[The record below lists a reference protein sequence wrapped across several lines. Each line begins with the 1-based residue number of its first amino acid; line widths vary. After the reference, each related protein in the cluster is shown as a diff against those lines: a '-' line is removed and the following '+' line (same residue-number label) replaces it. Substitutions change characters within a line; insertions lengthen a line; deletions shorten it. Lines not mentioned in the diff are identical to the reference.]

1 MKFVIIIGS
10 YLFLLLVSFNAIA
23 EPVFDF
29 GQYQV
34 TKESGCIEND
44 CEIILEKS
52 FTRKPLV
59 FLMPT
64 ITNNGLDAP
73 STLKVTAIYK
83 KTAEKYAF
91 KVRQIYPVISD
102 KIELEDGD
110 EFELNKDFELYKIP
124 MMKIAYF
131 AMEEGEIALG
141 HKGRILAG
149 KKEIRHN
156 LEGGIKSLYK
166 NQKLQK
172 NSAEQLVK
180 SGKLISIPL
189 PPQFKSPGAM
199 AEIQPTTTAAIPTDD
214 DVEIN
219 WFTPLMIRNNNHSNN
234 NFGDFYLGVDSSET
248 GAVLHKKVTVAYL
261 LVEGSGFHRG
271 LQFAL
276 GSAETPNTLKDDYSG
291 NALITQPVLEQC
303 KGFTTLNNTN
313 FDFSEQSQN
322 PILFMA
328 SKNSRFGS
336 NGGWVR
342 LCQVETDAAAQ
353 RLKVSFVNDEDL
365 NENNQPERAHANEEV
380 GFMAF
385 QRRVAEEVCDVFP
398 GPVQTWQD
406 SNGKFEGSHKLN
418 ITGAALINSKRYI
431 GFETVKNTNGSNSH
445 VNDFCEGKSC
455 QPIGENKNLYA
466 EKLKLDLWP
475 QVDDGN
481 LSKQRDF
488 GDKKIFWFNTI
499 NLSNKNIVFPSGSV
513 VHVKKMTLNN
523 SSLSSESK
531 KADDLLIFVHDLKP
545 SQDILHEWVD
555 LNAGTQVTALIYSE
569 RNLFLSN
576 GNNTKITRVTGAVTA
591 PNLIM
596 TGDVNYIQTEIIGQ
610 SACFEAQPEYQLAI
624 TPTVATSTLCEL
636 QKIEFL
642 VSQVGASKSDFEG
655 DISFSISSSTGGKW
669 ARNVEL
675 NNATSFGVGTST
687 FVLKNSDSR
696 SVIWLQPNG
705 AETVTVTASI
715 ADMAGDKPVGE
726 YSFIPGGFSVTPNN
740 NNIIAGQ
747 PFSVTVKAV
756 ACANQ
761 PNLNDAVI
769 TQYSGVKQLEF
780 DTRYLAPSQGQY
792 HVGAVRGGDEL
803 SSLKVNF
810 TNGISDAIRMRYRDA
825 GSVNLVVKD
834 QTCTSEHCDLIT
846 MKTNL
851 LKRADLP
858 QGLVGEASIQSRPWT
873 FAICPQAGDSFR
885 GTANSGNGL
894 AAAGDAFVVRAR
906 PLQWQTGDKVNNSI
920 DVSDDKYCQ
929 RPITPNFLAQDAPVA
944 TVTASVVGIDT
955 PQNGHSGEL
964 SGITRQQNSDLH
976 DNTAMI
982 FDDLRWSE
990 VGSVKLAMTAD
1001 SYLGMKIN
1009 PSQRAIG
1016 RFYPKQFVI
1025 KDSAIINAHTES
1037 SPFTYMDQTF
1047 TANAIIEAQNAVG
1060 EPTRNYGAFAPRL
1073 KERLLLT
1080 AVDLNS
1086 NTRLNDVSTRID
1098 QSNLV
1103 VGWQHDWQQAQLT
1116 INDGALTFK
1125 RLPKNNNNSAVT
1137 ITTAD
1142 GPFKVGLGLSVLPR
1156 SECLVSGCTDFANKT
1171 QPLQRYNQSQVLTAP
1186 LNGWVDSRYGRM
1198 VLDDASGVFDQPL
1211 TMPLKVEYWNG
1222 DQFTINTDDS
1232 RSHFN
1237 SQWSCKQIIY
1247 TSKPHAKASLS
1258 ATTNNVLQGKNYSL
1272 QVLPGIDENE
1282 AYIKQ
1287 QLRFWLRIAAQP
1299 ATNIGCTENENVNQP
1314 WLTFNWR
1321 GIGDEDP
1328 SGLVTF
1334 GNYRGND
1341 RIIYRSENA
1350 SINP

>member
-1 MKFVIIIGS
+1 MKYHLFVGVLWL
-10 YLFLLLVSFNAIA
+10 LFL
-23 EPVFDF
+23 
-29 GQYQV
+29 
-34 TKESGCIEND
+34 
-44 CEIILEKS
+44 
-52 FTRKPLV
+52 
-59 FLMPT
+59 
-64 ITNNGLDAP
+64 
-73 STLKVTAIYK
+73 
-83 KTAEKYAF
+83 
-91 KVRQIYPVISD
+91 
-102 KIELEDGD
+102 
-110 EFELNKDFELYKIP
+110 
-124 MMKIAYF
+124 
-131 AMEEGEIALG
+131 
-141 HKGRILAG
+141 
-149 KKEIRHN
+149 
-156 LEGGIKSLYK
+156 
-166 NQKLQK
+166 
-172 NSAEQLVK
+172 
-180 SGKLISIPL
+180 
-189 PPQFKSPGAM
+189 
-199 AEIQPTTTAAIPTDD
+199 
-214 DVEIN
+214 
-219 WFTPLMIRNNNHSNN
+219 TPLFVNAASDVNKNRS
-234 NFGDFYLGVDSSET
+234 
-248 GAVLHKKVTVAYL
+248 VTDV
-261 LVEGSGFHRG
+261 
-271 LQFAL
+271 
-276 GSAETPNTLKDDYSG
+276 
-291 NALITQPVLEQC
+291 
-303 KGFTTLNNTN
+303 
-313 FDFSEQSQN
+313 
-322 PILFMA
+322 
-328 SKNSRFGS
+328 SKN
-336 NGGWVR
+336 NI
-342 LCQVETDAAAQ
+342 TD
-353 RLKVSFVNDEDL
+353 
-365 NENNQPERAHANEEV
+365 
-380 GFMAF
+380 
-385 QRRVAEEVCDVFP
+385 EVCAVFP
-398 GPVQTWQD
+398 GPAQTWQ
-406 SNGKFEGSHKLN
+406 GSYGQFIGSEQVN
-418 ITGAALINSKRYI
+418 IKGAAFVDGHYRL
-431 GFETVKNTNGSNSH
+431 GFNIVTSSYKP
-445 VNDFCEGKSC
+445 NDYCDGKQC
-455 QPIGENKNLYA
+455 AAADGYFQLYA
-466 EKLKLDLWP
+466 QKKILPSWPEK
-475 QVDDGN
+475 DDGN
-481 LSKQRDF
+481 FSI
-488 GDKKIFWFNTI
+488 DKIKPNKKEYWFKKVYLYKNKII
-499 NLSNKNIVFPSGSV
+499 KFPVGT
-513 VHVKKMTLNN
+513 TLHLQDLDLN
-523 SSLSSESK
+523 SSVLLAANSMN
-531 KADDLLIFVHDLKP
+531 ADDLKIFIHGVNGPENRP
-545 SQDILHEWVD
+545 SITLSKGSR
-555 LNAGTQVTALIYSE
+555 LYALIYSE
-569 RNLFLSN
+569 RHISMSN
-576 GNNTKITRVTGAVTA
+576 GLGENETTIITGAVTA
-591 PNLIM
+591 PSILM
-596 TGDVNYIQTEIIGQ
+596 TGNKNKLRTEIIGQ
-610 SACFEAQPEYQLAI
+610 SACFESQPEYQLAI
-624 TPTVATSTLCEL
+624 TPTVATLTLCES
-636 QKIEFL
+636 QKITFL
-642 VSQVGASKSDFEG
+642 VSKIGAVDSDFNG
-655 DISFSISSSTGGKW
+655 AISFKINSSTGGKW
-669 ARNVEL
+669 ARNAEF
-675 NNATSFGVGTST
+675 NHAQSFGVGTSD
-687 FVLKNSDSR
+687 FVLENSDS
-696 SVIWLQPNG
+696 SSAIWLQPNG
-705 AETVTVTASI
+705 AEMVTVTASI
-715 ADMAGDKPVGE
+715 TDMVGE
-726 YSFIPGGFSVTPNN
+726 QPQGKYSFIPGGFSVMPNN

-747 PFSVTVKAV
+747 PFTMKVKAV

-761 PNLNDAVI
+761 NNLKDAAI

-780 DTRYLAPSQGQY
+780 DTRYVAPSQGQY
-792 HVGAVRGGDEL
+792 HVGVVSRDNEL
-803 SSLKVNF
+803 SSVKVNF
-810 TNGISDAIRMRYRDA
+810 IDGVSESISMRYRDA
-825 GSVNLVVKD
+825 GSVSLVVKD
-834 QTCTSEHCDLIT
+834 KTCTSDYCELIT
-846 MKTNL
+846 TKVNS
-851 LKRADLP
+851 LKNADLP
-858 QGLVGEASIQSRPWT
+858 QGLVGEASIFSRPWT
-873 FAICPQAGDSFR
+873 FAMCPQANDSFT
-885 GTANSGNGL
+885 GTASRGDGL

-906 PLQWQTGDKVNNSI
+906 PLQWQAGDKLHNLI
-920 DVSDDKYCQ
+920 DVTNNNYCQ
-929 RPITPNFLAQDAPVA
+929 RSITPNFLAKDAPVA
-944 TVTASVVGIDT
+944 TVTASVAGIDT
-955 PQNGHSGEL
+955 PKKGHQGKLTGKVAQSNTE
-964 SGITRQQNSDLH
+964 LH

-982 FDDLRWSE
+982 FNDLRWSE

-1047 TANAIIEAQNAVG
+1047 KANVIVEAQNAVG